1 MFARHAWKILQPL
14 GSENINSIQSKS
26 LPPPP
31 PQKKENLQMWS
42 IDKIQ

>member
-26 LPPPP
+26 LPPPK
-31 PQKKENLQMWS
+31 KKENLQMWS